1 MTTLEIRVENVWEG
15 RGPKVRHGAYFEVT
29 LDLLTEMFGLP
40 EGARVL
46 GVTGDVADQ
55 VFLRAARVM
64 VEHPDLPEVMEG
76 ATPVEIS
83 PTFEW
88 CDFAQKEILTDWGV

>member
-1 MTTLEIRVENVWEG
+1 MTTLEICVENTWVRRE
-15 RGPKVRHGAYFEVT
+15 PVVRHGAYFEVT

-55 VFLRAARVM
+55 VFLRVARVM
-64 VEHPDLPEVMEG
+64 VEHPNLPEVMEG
-76 ATPVEIS
+76 AVPVEIT
-83 PTFEW
+83 PTFEEG
-88 CDFAQKEILTDWGV
+88 KLTDWGI